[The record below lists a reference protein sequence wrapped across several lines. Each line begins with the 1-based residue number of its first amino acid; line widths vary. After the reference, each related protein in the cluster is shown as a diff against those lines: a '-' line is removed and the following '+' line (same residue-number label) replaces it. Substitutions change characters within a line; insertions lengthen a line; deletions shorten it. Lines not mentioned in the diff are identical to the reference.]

1 MGKKYR
7 LSALKEAPVYHP
19 TEDEFA
25 DPLRYIASIR
35 AEAEEF
41 GICRIVPPSSFKV
54 PFNQDAA
61 SFAFKTR
68 VQTVN
73 ELQLR
78 LKKGKNRSFRTEYAD
93 FMQSRG
99 QSVTRW
105 PVFGGKKLDLQALY
119 DNVTQR
125 GGFDAVCRAKG
136 WRDMAR
142 VMDTPATVTS
152 AAMALRAL
160 YQKWLLDFEQHKARQ
175 ENLSPAGKAK
185 EAAQTKK
192 EQERLAREEKS
203 KELKDRARRDSIG
216 VEEDLIEALFEL
228 GNAAAPPPRAKLE
241 MVRPLLSPTARLAT
255 PAFPSRLPAKQARET
270 LADPFLDT
278 RPAHPSNSTG
288 PRGGGAA
295 ARGAARGLRK
305 LRGNLPRGVHDP
317 LRRMRPRVSPA
328 RVDQR
333 PDRNDPN
340 LASPSARRSSPPPR
354 DFFFPMSLFCQHRLA
369 PAAQVPHVLPV
380 TAVG

>member
-7 LSALKEAPVYHP
+7 LSAVKEAPVYHP

-61 SFAFKTR
+61 SFSFKTR

-99 QSVTRW
+99 QSVTRL

-216 VEEDLIEALFEL
+216 VEEDLIEALLEL

-241 MVRPLLSPTARLAT
+241 MVRPT
-255 PAFPSRLPAKQARET
+255 
-270 LADPFLDT
+270 
-278 RPAHPSNSTG
+278 
-288 PRGGGAA
+288 
-295 ARGAARGLRK
+295 
-305 LRGNLPRGVHDP
+305 
-317 LRRMRPRVSPA
+317 
-328 RVDQR
+328 
-333 PDRNDPN
+333 
-340 LASPSARRSSPPPR
+340 PPPR
-354 DFFFPMSLFCQHRLA
+354 APIATHPHFHR
-369 PAAQVPHVLPV
+369 PVPKENRVDSR
-380 TAVG
+380 

>member
-175 ENLSPAGKAK
+175 ENLSPAGKAHK
-185 EAAQTKK
+185 DVVEA
-192 EQERLAREEKS
+192 LARGDEDGAVR
-203 KELKDRARRDSIG
+203 LMTAAVAGGLVIG
-216 VEEDLIEALFEL
+216 TALAM
-228 GNAAAPPPRAKLE
+228 GACV
-241 MVRPLLSPTARLAT
+241 MG
-255 PAFPSRLPAKQARET
+255 PSRLQTAGIMAQDSISRGV
-270 LADPFLDT
+270 
-278 RPAHPSNSTG
+278 PSS
-288 PRGGGAA
+288 GGGGGGSEYA
-295 ARGAARGLRK
+295 GGT
-305 LRGNLPRGVHDP
+305 GG
-317 LRRMRPRVSPA
+317 
-328 RVDQR
+328 
-333 PDRNDPN
+333 
-340 LASPSARRSSPPPR
+340 
-354 DFFFPMSLFCQHRLA
+354 
-369 PAAQVPHVLPV
+369 
-380 TAVG
+380 

>member
-105 PVFGGKKLDLQALY
+105 PVYGGKKLDLQALY

-125 GGFDAVCRAKG
+125 GGFDAVCRAKRYSG
-136 WRDMAR
+136 HFRR
-142 VMDTPATVTS
+142 VEVSRPD
-152 AAMALRAL
+152 
-160 YQKWLLDFEQHKARQ
+160 H
-175 ENLSPAGKAK
+175 LSPKLFRIGRGRRFLQGAGSLV
-185 EAAQTKK
+185 QPSGT
-192 EQERLAREEKS
+192 
-203 KELKDRARRDSIG
+203 
-216 VEEDLIEALFEL
+216 L
-228 GNAAAPPPRAKLE
+228 GCRI
-241 MVRPLLSPTARLAT
+241 R
-255 PAFPSRLPAKQARET
+255 
-270 LADPFLDT
+270 
-278 RPAHPSNSTG
+278 
-288 PRGGGAA
+288 
-295 ARGAARGLRK
+295 
-305 LRGNLPRGVHDP
+305 
-317 LRRMRPRVSPA
+317 
-328 RVDQR
+328 
-333 PDRNDPN
+333 
-340 LASPSARRSSPPPR
+340 
-354 DFFFPMSLFCQHRLA
+354 
-369 PAAQVPHVLPV
+369 
-380 TAVG
+380 

>member
-7 LSALKEAPVYHP
+7 LSAVKEAPVYHP

-61 SFAFKTR
+61 SFSFKTR

-241 MVRPLLSPTARLAT
+241 MVRPIPPPRAPIAPHPHFHR
-255 PAFPSRLPAKQARET
+255 PVPKRKPSRLSLT
-270 LADPFLDT
+270 LFLT
-278 RPAHPSNSTG
+278 PIAFTHPPNRAS
-288 PRGGGAA
+288 
-295 ARGAARGLRK
+295 
-305 LRGNLPRGVHDP
+305 
-317 LRRMRPRVSPA
+317 RRWRS
-328 RVDQR
+328 
-333 PDRNDPN
+333 
-340 LASPSARRSSPPPR
+340 SSRSSPR
-354 DFFFPMSLFCQHRLA
+354 
-369 PAAQVPHVLPV
+369 AA
-380 TAVG
+380 

>member
-7 LSALKEAPVYHP
+7 LSAVKEAPVYHP

-61 SFAFKTR
+61 SFSFKTR

-241 MVRPLLSPTARLAT
+241 MVRPT
-255 PAFPSRLPAKQARET
+255 PPPRAPIAPHPHFHRPVPKKTEST

-278 RPAHPSNSTG
+278 HRFHPPHEQGLEEVAQQLEEQPAGCVNCGGVSHEESMILCDG
-288 PRGGGAA
+288 CDRG
-295 ARGAARGLRK
+295 
-305 LRGNLPRGVHDP
+305 
-317 LRRMRPRVSPA
+317 
-328 RVDQR
+328 
-333 PDRNDPN
+333 
-340 LASPSARRSSPPPR
+340 
-354 DFFFPMSLFCQHRLA
+354 
-369 PAAQVPHVLPV
+369 
-380 TAVG
+380 

>member
-1 MGKKYR
+1 M
-7 LSALKEAPVYHP
+7 YHP

-105 PVFGGKKLDLQALY
+105 PVYGGKKLDLQALY

-216 VEEDLIEALFEL
+216 VEEDLIEALFDS
-228 GNAAAPPPRAKLE
+228 GNAAAPLPRGQARDGASPPFPHRPPRH
-241 MVRPLLSPTARLAT
+241 

-278 RPAHPSNSTG
+278 RPAHPSSSNRAS
-288 PRGGGAA
+288 
-295 ARGAARGLRK
+295 
-305 LRGNLPRGVHDP
+305 
-317 LRRMRPRVSPA
+317 RRWRS
-328 RVDQR
+328 
-333 PDRNDPN
+333 
-340 LASPSARRSSPPPR
+340 SSRSSPR
-354 DFFFPMSLFCQHRLA
+354 
-369 PAAQVPHVLPV
+369 AA
-380 TAVG
+380 

>member
-1 MGKKYR
+1 
-7 LSALKEAPVYHP
+7 
-19 TEDEFA
+19 
-25 DPLRYIASIR
+25 
-35 AEAEEF
+35 
-41 GICRIVPPSSFKV
+41 
-54 PFNQDAA
+54 
-61 SFAFKTR
+61 
-68 VQTVN
+68 
-73 ELQLR
+73 
-78 LKKGKNRSFRTEYAD
+78 
-93 FMQSRG
+93 MQSRG

-241 MVRPLLSPTARLAT
+241 MVRPI
-255 PAFPSRLPAKQARET
+255 
-270 LADPFLDT
+270 
-278 RPAHPSNSTG
+278 
-288 PRGGGAA
+288 
-295 ARGAARGLRK
+295 
-305 LRGNLPRGVHDP
+305 
-317 LRRMRPRVSPA
+317 
-328 RVDQR
+328 
-333 PDRNDPN
+333 
-340 LASPSARRSSPPPR
+340 PPPR
-354 DFFFPMSLFCQHRLA
+354 APIAPHPHFHR
-369 PAAQVPHVLPV
+369 PVPKENRVDSR
-380 TAVG
+380 

>member
-7 LSALKEAPVYHP
+7 LSAVKEAPVYHP

-61 SFAFKTR
+61 SFSFKTR

-228 GNAAAPPPRAKLE
+228 GNAAAPPPRPSPPG
-241 MVRPLLSPTARLAT
+241 PLLPGRCWTRHG
-255 PAFPSRLPAKQARET
+255 SRGLV
-270 LADPFLDT
+270 
-278 RPAHPSNSTG
+278 G
-288 PRGGGAA
+288 
-295 ARGAARGLRK
+295 ARGARAFLRRAAQPAGQGVGGYKTRHVEGEVEEARGQ
-305 LRGNLPRGVHDP
+305 
-317 LRRMRPRVSPA
+317 
-328 RVDQR
+328 RVD
-333 PDRNDPN
+333 DDFLGN
-340 LASPSARRSSPPPR
+340 AS
-354 DFFFPMSLFCQHRLA
+354 
-369 PAAQVPHVLPV
+369 QVPAGQQAAPSIQGAQLAARLSHERR
-380 TAVG
+380 AGG